1 MTGRQRASHTEPL
14 GPAPWIGAVLLSA
27 ATTALAL
34 ALRALVAVPDLEML
48 YLLPVLVAAVRFGRG
63 PAVLTAALSV
73 AAYDFFFVQPFHT
86 FAVADVR
93 YLLTFAMMF
102 GVGLVAGTLTTRLRR
117 QEREA
122 AQRELERVRL
132 AAEAEAAS
140 LKARTEELRSSLLS
154 SVSHDLRTPL
164 AAITGAAT
172 ALLDDHAPVPEGQR
186 RELIESIC
194 EDAERLERLVGNLL
208 DMTRLESGA
217 LQPRREWVP
226 VEELV
231 GGALHRA
238 ETRLEGRP
246 VAVAVADHLPL
257 LHVDPVLLEQ
267 ALINL
272 LDNAARH
279 TAAGGPIEVTARLDG
294 AALLLAVSDRGPGLP
309 AGAGERVFEKF
320 YRGVASG
327 GEGAGLGLPIC
338 RGIVEAHGGR
348 LRAFDRPGGGATFEI
363 ALPRPSEQPR

>member
-1 MTGRQRASHTEPL
+1 MTGRQRASQTEPL

-102 GVGLVAGTLTTRLRR
+102 GVGLVAGTLTTRPRRR

-154 SVSHDLRTPL
+154 SVSQEAEPNLRFGDLELDLDARVVCR
-164 AAITGAAT
+164 AGA
-172 ALLDDHAPVPEGQR
+172 
-186 RELIESIC
+186 EL
-194 EDAERLERLVGNLL
+194 RL
-208 DMTRLESGA
+208 T
-217 LQPRREWVP
+217 
-226 VEELV
+226 
-231 GGALHRA
+231 
-238 ETRLEGRP
+238 
-246 VAVAVADHLPL
+246 
-257 LHVDPVLLEQ
+257 
-267 ALINL
+267 
-272 LDNAARH
+272 
-279 TAAGGPIEVTARLDG
+279 PIEYR
-294 AALLLAVSDRGPGLP
+294 LLAYLARNAGRVLTHRQILSEVWGPGSAHQTHQVRVHLAELRKKVESDP
-309 AGAGERVFEKF
+309 ARPRLLITEP
-320 YRGVASG
+320 GVG
-327 GEGAGLGLPIC
+327 HRLKEG
-338 RGIVEAHGGR
+338 
-348 LRAFDRPGGGATFEI
+348 
-363 ALPRPSEQPR
+363 